1 MSYNVDM
8 YGMPTTQHRTILLY
22 STFYLALAGVAA
34 RGLQIYFSND
44 LEWRWVAAGLILV
57 FAWLAATCHW
67 PIARLWRYPHFYLAL
82 QTGLVA
88 ALLLLPPHVEPW
100 GILYFLLSAQAMLM
114 FPQRIGFLWIGV
126 FAAVMAGSILYAVG
140 WRDGIAISVVLGA
153 GYFFFGAFATATA
166 QAESARRRSQAL
178 LLELQEAHSKLQE
191 YASQAEELAVAQERN
206 RLARVLHDSVT
217 QTIFSMTLTA
227 ESARIMLQ
235 RDPKRVEP
243 QLVRLQ
249 ELAPGALAEMR
260 SLLYELRPTA
270 VGEEGLVPA
279 LRKHLDTLRSRDGL
293 TVDLHVD
300 GERRLP
306 KDQEEGIFRI
316 VQEALN
322 NVSKHAQ
329 TDRAMV
335 TLRMVDG
342 LASLLIEDQGAGF
355 DPSAVQPREGHMGL
369 ASIRERV
376 EIQRG
381 TFKIESQSGRGTRII
396 VKVPINRGGQGD
408 G

>member
-1 MSYNVDM
+1 M
-8 YGMPTTQHRTILLY
+8 
-22 STFYLALAGVAA
+22 
-34 RGLQIYFSND
+34 
-44 LEWRWVAAGLILV
+44 
-57 FAWLAATCHW
+57 
-67 PIARLWRYPHFYLAL
+67 
-82 QTGLVA
+82 
-88 ALLLLPPHVEPW
+88 
-100 GILYFLLSAQAMLM
+100 
-114 FPQRIGFLWIGV
+114 
-126 FAAVMAGSILYAVG
+126 
-140 WRDGIAISVVLGA
+140 
-153 GYFFFGAFATATA
+153 
-166 QAESARRRSQAL
+166 
-178 LLELQEAHSKLQE
+178 
-191 YASQAEELAVAQERN
+191 
-206 RLARVLHDSVT
+206 
-217 QTIFSMTLTA
+217 
-227 ESARIMLQ
+227 
-235 RDPKRVEP
+235 EP

-249 ELAPGALAEMR
+249 ELAQGALAEMR

-300 GERRLP
+300 GERQLP

-355 DPSAVQPREGHMGL
+355 DPSAVQPREGRMGL